1 MPELK
6 NYRILLEFL
15 VSLKKKIHMKYILY
29 IVCIVIFAGSSVK
42 SYSQS
47 GNEMSVSAG
56 AAIGVGT
63 YSNTTYSATIIEGY
77 RFNKYIFTGIG
88 AGFGYSHV
96 LYEFDIDKYGATEYR
111 NDAYL
116 VPVFLNVKANMPC
129 GKISP
134 FVSLNLGYT
143 FDLNRN
149 FSNAPGFM
157 IEPAIGIDYNLTGR
171 KAIYFLVGF
180 NLQRG
185 EYSIVRD
192 MGNADGDWDLI
203 LKSEMLK
210 AVSLRVGFKF

>member
-1 MPELK
+1 
-6 NYRILLEFL
+6 
-15 VSLKKKIHMKYILY
+15 MKYISC
-29 IVCIVIFAGSSVK
+29 IVCLIILAGSSVK
-42 SYSQS
+42 LYSQS
-47 GNEMSVSAG
+47 GHEMSVSAG

-63 YSNTTYSATIIEGY
+63 YSNTTYSATIVEGY

-88 AGFGYSHV
+88 VGFGYSNV
-96 LYEFDIDKYGATEYR
+96 LYESYVDMRGITKYR
-111 NDAYL
+111 NSACL
-116 VPVFLNVKANMPC
+116 VPVFLNVKANLPC

-149 FSNAPGFM
+149 FGNAQGFM
-157 IEPAIGIDYNLTGR
+157 IEPALGIDYNLTGR

-192 MGNADGDWDLI
+192 MGNAGEDWDLI

-210 AVSLRVGFKF
+210 AVSLRLGFKF